1 MKKLLALGLAG
12 ALAMGTVAATATTVS
27 AAPNGWNQ
35 DWKKNNWN
43 GNKNWNGNG
52 NWNWKHRRHNNNF
65 LFPLIL
71 GGAIGYGLSQSYPYP
86 YGATFDDGYSDAHAR
101 WCFAHYPRS
110 YNPVTN
116 TYVSKRGVEKV
127 CYSPY
132 GPY

>member
-1 MKKLLALGLAG
+1 MPARWHS
-12 ALAMGTVAATATTVS
+12 GTVAATATTVS

-52 NWNWKHRRHNNNF
+52 NWKWRNRRHNNNF

-110 YNPVTN
+110 YNPDTN
-116 TYVSKRGVEKV
+116 TYFPSAASRRSATRPTTSTSRSATLE
-127 CYSPY
+127 
-132 GPY
+132 